1 MVESITAIVTSL
13 GFPSVESFIAL
24 VLLAGAV
31 IGAIAVI
38 VILRPLLDF
47 FPYAYPNARVRA
59 RIGRLLSEKQLSEI
73 IESDNVE
80 EVQNYL
86 RGFPEYAK
94 YIDQYPLEKALDTQL
109 AESYDLLARISP
121 DSSKKVFKALLKKW
135 DIYNIKSLL
144 TAKEVGLSTEET
156 EELLI
161 PFGNIYEDLTRLV
174 DVNSVTDVVAGLEG
188 TVYTEILEDVLQE
201 YEAKQMILPLEAA
214 LDKYYL
220 ENILRTS
227 ANPSDDNE
235 LMVHTYFGSIVD
247 AINLKIILRSKV
259 DGLNF
264 GDISPYMISDGY
276 QIRDWKL
283 KDLMES
289 EDVESVI
296 SALDGTDYA
305 PILNEAL
312 TKYLETGSLDQ
323 FEKSLD
329 AYLTK
334 TAKNF
339 SLKKPFGVGPMLGFI
354 NRKENE
360 IKNLKIIARAK
371 REEGFTVAQV
381 KEMLV

>member
-1 MVESITAIVTSL
+1 
-13 GFPSVESFIAL
+13 
-24 VLLAGAV
+24 
-31 IGAIAVI
+31 
-38 VILRPLLDF
+38 
-47 FPYAYPNARVRA
+47 
-59 RIGRLLSEKQLSEI
+59 
-73 IESDNVE
+73 
-80 EVQNYL
+80 
-86 RGFPEYAK
+86 
-94 YIDQYPLEKALDTQL
+94 
-109 AESYDLLARISP
+109 
-121 DSSKKVFKALLKKW
+121 
-135 DIYNIKSLL
+135 
-144 TAKEVGLSTEET
+144 
-156 EELLI
+156 
-161 PFGNIYEDLTRLV
+161 
-174 DVNSVTDVVAGLEG
+174 
-188 TVYTEILEDVLQE
+188 
-201 YEAKQMILPLEAA
+201 MILPLEAA
-214 LDKYYL
+214 LDKFYL

-235 LMVHTYFGSIVD
+235 LMVHTYIGSQVD

-259 DGLNF
+259 DGLTF
-264 GDISPYMISDGY
+264 GDISPYMISNGY

-371 REEGFTVAQV
+371 REESFTVAQV

>member
-1 MVESITAIVTSL
+1 MVV
-13 GFPSVESFIAL
+13 
-24 VLLAGAV
+24 
-31 IGAIAVI
+31 
-38 VILRPLLDF
+38 
-47 FPYAYPNARVRA
+47 
-59 RIGRLLSEKQLSEI
+59 K
-73 IESDNVE
+73 
-80 EVQNYL
+80 
-86 RGFPEYAK
+86 K
-94 YIDQYPLEKALDTQL
+94 Y
-109 AESYDLLARISP
+109 
-121 DSSKKVFKALLKKW
+121 SKHYSK
-135 DIYNIKSLL
+135 NGKSLL
-144 TAKEVGLSTEET
+144 TAKEVGLNAEET

-161 PFGNIYEDLTRLV
+161 PFGNIYEDLARLV
-174 DVNSVTDVVAGLEG
+174 DVSSVTDVVAGLEG
-188 TVYTEILEDVLQE
+188 TVYSEILEDVLQD

-214 LDKYYL
+214 LDKFYL

-235 LMVHTYFGSIVD
+235 LMVHTYIGSQVD

-259 DGLNF
+259 DGLTF
-264 GDISPYMISDGY
+264 GDISPYMISNGY

-329 AYLTK
+329 AYLTQ

-339 SLKKPFGVGPMLGFI
+339 ALKKPFGVGPMLGFI